1 MMRLFF
7 AIPLEP
13 EIREAVAA
21 VQTRLR
27 ATDADVKWVEPASF
41 HLTVSFLGDRED
53 SQLSDLSAIGESLAA
68 TTKPFRFRVSGA
80 SSFPRRSPLL
90 KTILV
95 GVPEGAE
102 EWKALVKRAEPQLLP
117 FGVPREGGLQP
128 HITLGRV
135 KSERNIEALRDAI
148 SLEAKT
154 DCGAQSATTLEL
166 VQSFLDPRGATYKT
180 LKVWRF
186 NETIRQD
193 LTPGAE

>member
-1 MMRLFF
+1 MRLFF
-7 AIPLEP
+7 SIPLEP
-13 EIREAVAA
+13 EIRDAVAM
-21 VQTRLR
+21 VQNRLR
-27 ATDADVKWVEPASF
+27 ATDADVKWVEPETF
-41 HLTVSFLGDRED
+41 HLTVSFLGDKDE
-53 SQLSDLSAIGESLAA
+53 SLLPHLSEIGENLAA

-102 EWKALVKRAEPQLLP
+102 EWKALVKQAEPLLLP

-128 HITLGRV
+128 HITLGRL
-135 KSERNIEALRDAI
+135 KSERNLEALRDAI
-148 SLEAKT
+148 SVEVKT

-180 LKVWRF
+180 LKAWRF